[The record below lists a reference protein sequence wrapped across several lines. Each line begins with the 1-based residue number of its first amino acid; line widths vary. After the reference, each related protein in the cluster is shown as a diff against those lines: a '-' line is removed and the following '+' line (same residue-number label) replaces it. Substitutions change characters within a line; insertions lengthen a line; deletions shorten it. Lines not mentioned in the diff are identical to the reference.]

1 MKSLSR
7 MVSGKVA
14 APLVMLFALAFAVFA
29 FLLPAETESA
39 PSVGLSETN
48 DTMIVADVL
57 AELPG
62 QDGTAAIVVYRTA
75 DGSAMTDAQQEW
87 ILGEKKVITPFPGAP
102 EIVTYEGGAN
112 EKFTEFSNLEIDGEA
127 FVGPA
132 TLSDDKSTAS
142 IFVSLDE
149 FTEEAPCTPVKAT
162 EEIEACSTV
171 QLTTLRVSEMRA
183 LAADSIPAGLNT
195 AMTGPE
201 GFQAD
206 LNNVFAGANFTLL
219 GTTALV
225 VILLLLVTYRSPT
238 LWIIPLFVIGTADGM
253 AGRLAATV
261 AHWFGIETLDGSV
274 TGILSVLVFGAG
286 TNYALLMIS
295 RYREELLKYADR
307 REAMRAAWLGAA
319 PAIIASGLTVILAL
333 STLTLAGLEGT
344 RALGIACATG
354 VFLAMI
360 AALFVLPAALV
371 SFGRWIFWPVAP
383 KVGGVNKSDTGLW
396 AKLGRGVS
404 KRPIIVALVGL
415 GILGGLASGAT
426 GVQIGLSANDR
437 FVSKPEAVVGAEY
450 LSAGFGSE
458 TTVDVIAKN
467 GFEDEVVAAAKTVDG
482 VKDAEVATLPI
493 TNEVLKGDEYTK
505 ITVTLEAESLSQD
518 AFDAIKGLRAEFETM
533 ADAGALV
540 GGQEAQQLDVKSSY
554 ERDQSL
560 IIPIILGLVFI
571 VLLLLLRSLV
581 APVLLLLTVVGSFF
595 ASLGAGWLIFVNV
608 LGYSA
613 LDLSVYLFSF
623 LFLVA
628 LGVDYN
634 IFLVTRAQEESGAL
648 GLREGMIK
656 ALSSTGGVITSA
668 GVLLA
673 AVFAVLGVLPLI
685 ALLQIGIIV
694 CIGVLLDTLL
704 VRTVI
709 VPALAF
715 MAGEKF
721 WWPRKPAIE
730 PKA

>member
-29 FLLPAETESA
+29 FTLPSESESA
-39 PSVGLSETN
+39 PTSGLAETSETA
-48 DTMIVADVL
+48 IVADVL

-112 EKFTEFSNLEIDGEA
+112 EKFAEFSNLEIEGEA
-127 FVGPA
+127 FVAPA
-132 TLSDDKSTAS
+132 SLSDDKSTAS

-149 FTEEAPCTPVKAT
+149 YNAEAPCTPVKAT
-162 EEIEACSTV
+162 EEVECSTV

-225 VILLLLVTYRSPT
+225 VILLLLITYRSPS

-261 AHWFGIETLDGSV
+261 AHWFGIENLDGSV

-307 REAMRAAWLGAA
+307 REAMMVAWRGAA

-333 STLTLAGLEGT
+333 TTLTLAGLEGT

-383 KVGGVNKSDTGLW
+383 KVGGVNKSDSGLW

-404 KRPIIVALVGL
+404 KRPVIVALVGL

-426 GVQIGLSANDR
+426 DIKIGLSANDQ
-437 FVSKPEAVVGAEY
+437 FVSKPEAVIGAEY

-467 GFEDEVVAAAKTVDG
+467 GFEDEVVDAAKSVTG
-482 VKDAEVATLPI
+482 VKDAEVATLPV
-493 TNEVLKGDEYTK
+493 TNEVLAGDEYTK
-505 ITVTLEAESLSQD
+505 VTVTLKGESLSEE
-518 AFDAIKGLRAEFETM
+518 AFTVIRDLRTEFATM
-533 ADAGALV
+533 PDAGALV
-540 GGQEAQQLDVKSSY
+540 GGQEAQQLDVKDSY
-554 ERDQSL
+554 QRDQTL

-571 VLLLLLRSLV
+571 VLLLLLRS
-581 APVLLLLTVVGSFF
+581 
-595 ASLGAGWLIFVNV
+595 
-608 LGYSA
+608 
-613 LDLSVYLFSF
+613 
-623 LFLVA
+623 
-628 LGVDYN
+628 
-634 IFLVTRAQEESGAL
+634 
-648 GLREGMIK
+648 
-656 ALSSTGGVITSA
+656 
-668 GVLLA
+668 
-673 AVFAVLGVLPLI
+673 
-685 ALLQIGIIV
+685 
-694 CIGVLLDTLL
+694 
-704 VRTVI
+704 
-709 VPALAF
+709 
-715 MAGEKF
+715 
-721 WWPRKPAIE
+721 
-730 PKA
+730 